1 MTAGATAVVHGPRL
15 QDYNPSDD
23 AGRPLRRELG
33 IELMDA
39 YGLRDHPRAL
49 RVDPPAARV
58 EDVELVHAP
67 AYVRA
72 VRRLSDSPVLAAAPE
87 AAQWG
92 LQPGGDTPAR
102 AGMHEAALAVCGASL
117 TAAEL
122 VWEGRAARA
131 FCPAPAGL
139 HHARAAQASGFC
151 VYNDCALAIRRLLD
165 AGAGR
170 VAYVDI
176 DAHHGDG
183 VQWLFYEEPRV
194 LTCSVHESGR
204 FLYPG
209 TGGLAERGAGEAVGT
224 SVNIPLPPF
233 AGDGPYLRAIEEV
246 IAPAV
251 RRFAPDAL
259 VTHQGADP
267 HYADPYSHLQVTLDG
282 LRRAYRL
289 LGELAGEAA
298 GGRWIVLAGGGY
310 NIDLLARAWTL
321 QLAQMLGAEPDDAI
335 PPAWLALARERAG
348 HPLTDRLRADP
359 GPQEDAARRA
369 AADAEGGAV
378 VDQARALLGGRC
390 PG

>member
-1 MTAGATAVVHGPRL
+1 MTAGVTAVVHGPRL

-23 AGRPLRRELG
+23 ATRPLRRELG

-39 YGLRDHPRAL
+39 YGLRDAPGAA
-49 RVDPPAARV
+49 RVEPPPARV
-58 EDVELVHAP
+58 EDVERVHAP

-72 VRRLSDSPVLAAAPE
+72 VRRLSEAPVLAAAPE

-102 AGMHEAALAVCGASL
+102 AGMHESALAVCGAAL
-117 TAAEL
+117 TAAAL
-122 VWEGRAARA
+122 VWEGAAQRA

-151 VYNDCALAIRRLLD
+151 IYNDCALAIRWLLD
-165 AGAGR
+165 AGAER

-224 SVNIPLPPF
+224 SVNVPLPPF

-251 RRFAPDAL
+251 RRFRPDVL

-267 HYADPYSHLQVTLDG
+267 HHADPYSHLQVSLEG
-282 LRRAYRL
+282 LRRSYRL
-289 LGELAGEAA
+289 MGELATDAA
-298 GGRWIVLAGGGY
+298 AGRWIVLAGGGY

-321 QLAQMLGAEPDDAI
+321 QFSEMLGAEPDDAI
-335 PPAWLALARERAG
+335 PAGWLALARERAG
-348 HPLTDRLRADP
+348 QPFTDRLRADP
-359 GPQEDAARRA
+359 EPEADGARRLT
-369 AADAEGGAV
+369 ADAEASAV
-378 VDQARALLGGRC
+378 IDQARALLG
-390 PG
+390 

>member
-1 MTAGATAVVHGPRL
+1 VTAGATAVVHGPGL
-15 QDYNPSDD
+15 QAYNPSDD
-23 AGRPLRRELG
+23 ATRPLRRGLG
-33 IELMDA
+33 VELMDA
-39 YGLRDHPRAL
+39 YGLRDRAGAV
-49 RVDPPAARV
+49 RVDPPSARV
-58 EDVELVHAP
+58 EDVERIHAP
-67 AYVRA
+67 SYVRA
-72 VRRLSDSPVLAAAPE
+72 VQRLSASPVLAAAPE

-117 TAAEL
+117 MAAAL
-122 VWEGRAARA
+122 VWDGRAARA

-151 VYNDCALAIRRLLD
+151 VYNDCALAIRWLLD
-165 AGAGR
+165 AGAER

-204 FLYPG
+204 YLYPG
-209 TGGLAERGAGEAVGT
+209 TGGLAERGAGAGEGSAVN
-224 SVNIPLPPF
+224 VPLPPF
-233 AGDGPYLRAIEEV
+233 AGDVPYLRAIEEV

-251 RRFAPDAL
+251 RRFSPDVL
-259 VTHQGADP
+259 VVHQGADP
-267 HYADPYSHLQVTLDG
+267 HHADPYSHLQVSLDG
-282 LRRAYRL
+282 LRGAYRL
-289 LGELAGEAA
+289 VHALADEAA

-321 QLAQMLGAEPDDAI
+321 QLAEMLGVEPDDAI

-348 HPLTDRLRADP
+348 HPFTERLRADVE
-359 GPQEDAARRA
+359 PQADAARRA
-369 AADAEGGAV
+369 AGDAEAATV
-378 VDQARALLGGRC
+378 IDQARALLG
-390 PG
+390 

>member
-1 MTAGATAVVHGPRL
+1 VTGGATAVVHGPRL
-15 QDYNPSDD
+15 QDYNPSSD
-23 AGRPLRRELG
+23 ATRPLRRGLG
-33 IELMDA
+33 VELMDA
-39 YGLRDHPRAL
+39 YGLRDHPGAV
-49 RVDPPAARV
+49 RVDPPSARV
-58 EDVELVHAP
+58 EDVEHVHTP

-72 VRRLSDSPVLAAAPE
+72 VQRLSACPVLAAAPE

-92 LQPGGDTPAR
+92 LQPGGDTPAT

-117 TAAEL
+117 TAAAL

-139 HHARAAQASGFC
+139 HHARASQASGFC
-151 VYNDCALAIRRLLD
+151 VYNDCALAVRWLLD
-165 AGAGR
+165 AGAER

-209 TGGLAERGAGEAVGT
+209 TGGLAERGAGEGIGT
-224 SVNIPLPPF
+224 SVNVPLPPF

-251 RRFAPDAL
+251 RLFAPDVL

-267 HYADPYSHLQVTLDG
+267 HHADPYSHLQVSLDG
-282 LRRAYRL
+282 LRRSYRL
-289 LGELAGEAA
+289 MNELAADAA

-321 QLAQMLGAEPDDAI
+321 QLAEMLGADPDDAI
-335 PPAWLALARERAG
+335 PGDWLALAQERAG
-348 HPLTDRLRADP
+348 HSFTDRLRADGEP
-359 GPQEDAARRA
+359 EADAARRS

-378 VDQARALLGGRC
+378 VDQARALLGAA
-390 PG
+390 

>member
-1 MTAGATAVVHGPRL
+1 VTLTAVVHGPRL

-39 YGLRDHPRAL
+39 YGLRDHPAAA
-49 RVDPPAARV
+49 RVDPPPARD
-58 EDVELVHAP
+58 EDVERVHAA

-72 VRRLSDSPVLAAAPE
+72 VRRLSDAPVLAAAPE

-102 AGMHEAALAVCGASL
+102 AGMHEAALAVCGAGL
-117 TAAEL
+117 AAADL
-122 VWEGRAARA
+122 VWEGRAERA

-151 VYNDCALAIRRLLD
+151 IYNDCALAIRRLLD
-165 AGAGR
+165 AGAER

-224 SVNIPLPPF
+224 AVNVPLPPF
-233 AGDGPYLRAIEEV
+233 AGDAPYLRAIEEV

-251 RRFAPDAL
+251 RRFGPDVL

-267 HYADPYSHLQVTLDG
+267 HHADPYSHLQVSLDG

-289 LGELAGEAA
+289 MAELAAEAA
-298 GGRWIVLAGGGY
+298 AGRWIVLAGGGY

-321 QLAQMLGAEPDDAI
+321 QLAEMLGVEPEDAI
-335 PPAWLALARERAG
+335 PPEWLALARERAG
-348 HPLTDRLRADP
+348 HPFTERLRADP
-359 GPQEDAARRA
+359 PPEADPARRA
-369 AADAEGGAV
+369 AADAEAAAVIEGA
-378 VDQARALLGGRC
+378 RSLLG
-390 PG
+390 

>member
-1 MTAGATAVVHGPRL
+1 
-15 QDYNPSDD
+15 
-23 AGRPLRRELG
+23 
-33 IELMDA
+33 MDA
-39 YGLRDHPRAL
+39 YGLRDGPGAT
-49 RVDPPAARV
+49 RVDPPAARA
-58 EDVELVHAP
+58 EDVERVHAR

-72 VRRLSDSPVLAAAPE
+72 VQRMSAAPVLAASPE
-87 AAQWG
+87 GAQWG
-92 LQPGGDTPAR
+92 LGPGGDTPAR

-117 TAAEL
+117 TAAAL
-122 VWEGRAARA
+122 VWNGTALRA

-151 VYNDCALAIRRLLD
+151 VYNDCALAIRWLLD
-165 AGAGR
+165 AGAER

-194 LTCSVHESGR
+194 LTCSVHEDGR
-204 FLYPG
+204 YLYPG
-209 TGGLAERGAGEAVGT
+209 TGGLAERGAGAGAGT
-224 SVNIPLPPF
+224 SVNVPLPPF

-251 RRFAPDAL
+251 RGFRPDVL

-267 HYADPYSHLQVTLDG
+267 HHADPYSHLQVSLDG
-282 LRRAYRL
+282 LRRSYRL
-289 LGELAGEAA
+289 MNELAADAA

-321 QLAQMLGAEPDDAI
+321 QLAEMLGDEPDDAI
-335 PPAWLALARERAG
+335 PAGWLALAQERAG
-348 HPLTDRLRADP
+348 RPFTDRLRADAEP
-359 GPQEDAARRA
+359 EAGADRRA

-378 VDQARALLGGRC
+378 VDQARALLG
-390 PG
+390 

>member
-1 MTAGATAVVHGPRL
+1 MTTAVVHGPGL
-15 QDYNPSDD
+15 QAYNPSDD
-23 AGRPLRRELG
+23 ADRPLRRELG

-39 YGLRDHPRAL
+39 YGLRDHPGAT

-58 EDVELVHAP
+58 EDVERVHAP

-102 AGMHEAALAVCGASL
+102 AGMHEAALAVCGASM
-117 TAAEL
+117 TAADL

-165 AGAGR
+165 SGSER

-209 TGGLAERGAGEAVGT
+209 TGWLSERGAGEAVGT
-224 SVNIPLPPF
+224 SVNVPLPPF
-233 AGDGPYLRAIEEV
+233 AGDAPYLRAIEEV

-251 RRFAPDAL
+251 RRFGPDVL

-267 HYADPYSHLQVTLDG
+267 HHADPYSHLQVSLDG

-289 LGELAGEAA
+289 IGELAQEAA

-321 QLAQMLGAEPDDAI
+321 QLAEMLGAEPDDAI

-348 HPLTDRLRADP
+348 QPFTDRLRADG
-359 GPQEDAARRA
+359 GPHAEATRRL
-369 AADAEGGAV
+369 AADAEAAAV
-378 VDQARALLGGRC
+378 IDQARALLG
-390 PG
+390 

>member
-1 MTAGATAVVHGPRL
+1 MTAAGTAVVHGPRL

-23 AGRPLRRELG
+23 ATRPLRRELG
-33 IELMDA
+33 IELIDA
-39 YGLRDHPRAL
+39 YGLRDAPGAI
-49 RVDPPAARV
+49 RVDPPSASQ
-58 EDVELVHAP
+58 EDVERIHAP

-72 VRRLSDSPVLAAAPE
+72 VRRLSDAPVHAAAPE
-87 AAQWG
+87 AAHWG
-92 LQPGGDTPAR
+92 LAPGGDTPAR

-117 TAAEL
+117 TAASL
-122 VWEGRAARA
+122 VWEERALRA

-165 AGAGR
+165 AGAER

-224 SVNIPLPPF
+224 AVNVPLPPF
-233 AGDGPYLRAIEEV
+233 AGDAPYLRAIDEV

-251 RRFAPDAL
+251 RRFRPDVL
-259 VTHQGADP
+259 ITHQGADP
-267 HYADPYSHLQVTLDG
+267 HHEDPYSHLQVSLDG
-282 LRRAYRL
+282 LRASYRMMNA
-289 LGELAGEAA
+289 LAADAA

-321 QLAQMLGAEPDDAI
+321 QLAEMLAAEPEDAI
-335 PPAWLALARERAG
+335 PADWLALASERAG
-348 HPLTDRLRADP
+348 RPFTERLRADP
-359 GPQEDAARRA
+359 APDADPARRL
-369 AADAEGGAV
+369 AADAEASAV
-378 VDQARALLGGRC
+378 IDQARALLG
-390 PG
+390 

>member
-1 MTAGATAVVHGPRL
+1 MTAAGTAVVHGPRL

-23 AGRPLRRELG
+23 ATRPLRRELG
-33 IELMDA
+33 IELIDA
-39 YGLRDHPRAL
+39 YGLRDAPGAI
-49 RVDPPAARV
+49 RVDPPSASR
-58 EDVELVHAP
+58 EDVERIHAP

-72 VRRLSDSPVLAAAPE
+72 VRRLSDAPVLAAAPE
-87 AAQWG
+87 AAHWG
-92 LQPGGDTPAR
+92 LAPGGDTPAR

-117 TAAEL
+117 TAASL
-122 VWEGRAARA
+122 VWEERALRA

-151 VYNDCALAIRRLLD
+151 VYNDCALAIRWLLD
-165 AGAGR
+165 AGAER

-224 SVNIPLPPF
+224 AVNVPLPPF
-233 AGDGPYLRAIEEV
+233 AGDAPYLRAIEEV

-251 RRFAPDAL
+251 RRFRPDVL

-267 HYADPYSHLQVTLDG
+267 HHEDPYSHLQVSLDG
-282 LRRAYRL
+282 LRASYRMMNA
-289 LGELAGEAA
+289 LAADAA

-321 QLAQMLGAEPDDAI
+321 QLAEMLAAEPEDAI
-335 PPAWLALARERAG
+335 PADWLALARERADQ
-348 HPLTDRLRADP
+348 PFTERLRADP
-359 GPQEDAARRA
+359 APDADPARRL
-369 AADAEGGAV
+369 AADAEASAV
-378 VDQARALLGGRC
+378 IDQARALLG
-390 PG
+390 

>member
-39 YGLRDHPRAL
+39 YGLRDHPRAM
-49 RVDPPAARV
+49 RVDPSPARV
-58 EDVELVHAP
+58 EDVARVHEP
-67 AYVRA
+67 AYIRA

-151 VYNDCALAIRRLLD
+151 VYNDCALAIRWLLD

-233 AGDGPYLRAIEEV
+233 AGDAPYLRAIEEV
-246 IAPAV
+246 VAPAV
-251 RRFAPDAL
+251 RRFGPDVL
-259 VTHQGADP
+259 VSHQGADP
-267 HYADPYSHLQVTLDG
+267 HHADPYSHLQVSLDG

-289 LGELAGEAA
+289 IGELAQEAA

-321 QLAQMLGAEPDDAI
+321 QLAEMLGVEPGDSI
-335 PPAWLALARERAG
+335 PPAWLALAQKRAG
-348 HPLTDRLRADP
+348 HPFTDRLRAD
-359 GPQEDAARRA
+359 GDPQAEPARRL
-369 AADAEGGAV
+369 AADTEAVVV
-378 VDQARALLGGRC
+378 VDQARALLG
-390 PG
+390 